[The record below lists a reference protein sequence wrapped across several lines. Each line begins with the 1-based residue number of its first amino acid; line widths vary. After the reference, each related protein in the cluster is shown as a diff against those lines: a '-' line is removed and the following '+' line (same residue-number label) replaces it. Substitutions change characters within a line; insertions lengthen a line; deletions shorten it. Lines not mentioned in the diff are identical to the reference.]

1 MDTHIVDITA
11 HTEVIMEEDI
21 MGLMGVGIMMGL
33 APVQVHAPVQAQAHI
48 GKV

>member
-1 MDTHIVDITA
+1 MDITA

-21 MGLMGVGIMMGL
+21 MGLIEVGIMMGP
-33 APVQVHAPVQAQAHI
+33 AQVQVHGPVQAHI